1 MHELLYILMLLGV
14 LWFWRD
20 SANAR
25 EKATSA
31 ARAACT
37 QINAQ
42 FLDETV
48 MMVKLRLCRRNT
60 GTMALCRLY
69 NFDFTVDGSQ
79 RRSGVIQMK
88 AQIIEDILLDIDKNT
103 VLQQ

>member
-1 MHELLYILMLLGV
+1 MHELLYILMLFGV

-20 SANAR
+20 STNAR

-31 ARAACT
+31 ARAACN

-69 NFDFTVDGSQ
+69 NFDFTLDGEQ
-79 RRSGVIQMK
+79 RRSGVVRMK
-88 AQIIEDILLDIDKNT
+88 AQIIEDILLNIDQNT
-103 VLQQ
+103 ALQ